1 MALLRLPYVRTY
13 RDRHGRL
20 RRYLRRRGH
29 PDAPLPG
36 EIGSEEFMRAYQA
49 ALGAPAKRSSPHAAG
64 TFAKLVEDYY
74 ASVEFANLKPSSR
87 STYRLVLSLIL

>member
-29 PDAPLPG
+29 PDVPLPG
-36 EIGSEEFMRAYQA
+36 EIGSEEFMRAY
-49 ALGAPAKRSSPHAAG
+49 KPHWAHRRKG
-64 TFAKLVEDYY
+64 QVLTRPVHL
-74 ASVEFANLKPSSR
+74 PGWSR
-87 STYRLVLSLIL
+87 TTTRRLNSRTSNHHRVRRTVSSLIL

>member
-64 TFAKLVEDYY
+64 TFAK
-74 ASVEFANLKPSSR
+74 NSR
-87 STYRLVLSLIL
+87 TSNHHRVRRTVSSLIL